1 MAQNFATS
9 PQVIYDTLTGDAEF
23 MGYLGEYVFVAN
35 NTTLPSITIATP
47 GADLPSLESQSGLE
61 VIIHDAADFD
71 RRNFLTDD
79 SDLRAT
85 WKLFLIVREPATGT
99 TMTNAVKRIMEIFG
113 FATSIET
120 VAATDGLKALA
131 QTMVMIP
138 SDSPI
143 L

>member
-9 PQVIYDTLTGDAEF
+9 PQVIYDALTADSEF
-23 MGYLGEYVFVAN
+23 MSYLGEYNFVAN
-35 NTTLPSITIATP
+35 DTVLPSITIATP
-47 GADLPSLESQSGLE
+47 GADLPSLESQTGLE
-61 VIIHDAADFD
+61 VIIHDAADFT

-113 FATSIET
+113 SATSIET
-120 VAATDGLKALA
+120 VAASDGLKALA
-131 QTMVMIP
+131 QTLVTIP

-143 L
+143 F